1 MVPTPVPTE
10 ADCCPPTLSL
20 QLCVRWPGGRWQAQV
35 TAPGGEALQF
45 DSPFE
50 LVRYL
55 TQLAP
60 QPCAPPPQPG
70 LR

>member
-1 MVPTPVPTE
+1 MVPKPVP
-10 ADCCPPTLSL
+10 ADAAQAPALRL
-20 QLCVRWPGGRWQAQV
+20 QLLIVCPGGRWQAQL
-35 TAPGGEALQF
+35 TAPNGEHLLF

-55 TQLAP
+55 TQLAQ
-60 QPCAPPPQPG
+60 QPGAPG